1 MKYQNLCFLG
11 KIRKNNIIYL
21 SSAEL
26 AKRVVM
32 DKVKTFIVRYS
43 KIIKITNNY
52 HRENNRNYRDYRKF
66 LRFYR

>member
-11 KIRKNNIIYL
+11 KIRKNNIIY
-21 SSAEL
+21 L